1 MNSANYLPKLPSY
14 SIVIRVVTKFFVFT
28 TFVNLLRVWYK
39 DNNKFRPRMHT
50 VLEKLPRMAKDTKLK
65 VTQALEVM
73 RSTAYIS

>member
-1 MNSANYLPKLPSY
+1 
-14 SIVIRVVTKFFVFT
+14 
-28 TFVNLLRVWYK
+28 
-39 DNNKFRPRMHT
+39 MHT